1 LQKKYQDSSATTE
14 SRIDETQEQ
23 LDVPTDNQQ
32 LIDGEFDV
40 RHDDGRVA
48 KFDILN
54 ITEPLGESML
64 AIGRELDDSG
74 RDLVDDL
81 CSSVLSTLSE
91 DLPAKGIIE
100 ADDLELQIE
109 MTLRLSGDEDLVEG
123 YLEQQA

>member
-1 LQKKYQDSSATTE
+1 MQKKYQDSSATTE